1 MSSLIV
7 ESLHPPVHVTATS
20 TAHGQMRS
28 FMCDDHHVNLPIL
41 YRMTTQSLSP
51 RQVYGAAQ
59 NSTQSV
65 CRNLQL
71 VLMLMWASLQVTI
84 GHGAILHACTIEDEV
99 LVGMG
104 AKVLDGAIV
113 RRGAIVGGGAVVA
126 PGTEVPSGQVWAG
139 CPARYLRDV
148 DASESAFLAVS
159 AHNYADLS
167 REHWNEV
174 TKVHLVRPAASLL
187 SPGPVANGSYI
198 GLLNCLYNIPLQR
211 LDVVLSVV

>member
-1 MSSLIV
+1 
-7 ESLHPPVHVTATS
+7 
-20 TAHGQMRS
+20 
-28 FMCDDHHVNLPIL
+28 MCDLWQICQAPEF
-41 YRMTTQSLSP
+41 
-51 RQVYGAAQ
+51 
-59 NSTQSV
+59 
-65 CRNLQL
+65 
-71 VLMLMWASLQVTI
+71 QVTI

-104 AKVLDGAIV
+104 AKILDGAII
-113 RRGAIVGGGAVVA
+113 RRGAIVGGGSVVA

-174 TKVHLVRPAASLL
+174 TKVHMVRLSTAFAPSVLSLFGSMFLVH
-187 SPGPVANGSYI
+187 VMV
-198 GLLNCLYNIPLQR
+198 
-211 LDVVLSVV
+211 VVLKCSFTSWLII